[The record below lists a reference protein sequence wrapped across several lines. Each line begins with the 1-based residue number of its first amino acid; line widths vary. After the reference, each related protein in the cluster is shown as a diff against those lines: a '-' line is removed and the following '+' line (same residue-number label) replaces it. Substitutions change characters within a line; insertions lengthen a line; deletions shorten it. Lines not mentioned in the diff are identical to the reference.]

1 VAALG
6 ATACVPIPS
15 SERASTVVYASGAD
29 LQSINPLLTV
39 HPLAK
44 AVQKHVLFVTLAVY
58 DKSLQPIPRLADWSW
73 SQDRRELTLEL
84 RPDVMWHDGVATR
97 ARDVMWTLEMA
108 RTTSVAYPR
117 ARDLAGLTDFEATDS
132 LTLVLR
138 FDRPQPVFPDVLT
151 DLAILPAHRFD
162 GLTPSDVRTASFN
175 RTPVGNGPFEFVE
188 YRPNQRWVF
197 RRSNTF
203 PEDLAVPELERFVV
217 VIVDEPATK
226 LAALTSGELDFA
238 GISPAHASF
247 VDKDPRLS
255 AVDYPVQMVY
265 GIVWNLRRR
274 PFDDP
279 LVRRALTQALDRQLI
294 VDAYLY
300 GFGTVA
306 NGPVPPEHPW
316 YSPVRPH
323 PFNRDSART
332 LLEVAGW
339 FEGPD
344 GIRTNGTNRL
354 TVELLTVGSGD
365 ASLEQMIQ
373 AQWREVGVVATIR
386 QLELASFLARAQ
398 SADRDFDALV
408 TGIPGDLSLGYV
420 VAMFEGRDPGP
431 VAYPGY
437 ANAEFDAAVQRA
449 REAETETELRKA
461 WAVAQDVLARDH
473 PTSWLYHAR
482 GLQGA
487 NLRIAGAEIDL
498 RGELAGIAG
507 WRVRG
512 RQ

>member
-1 VAALG
+1 MAALG

-58 DKSLQPIPRLADWSW
+58 DKSLQPR
-73 SQDRRELTLEL
+73 
-84 RPDVMWHDGVATR
+84 HDGVATR

-151 DLAILPAHRFD
+151 DLAILP
-162 GLTPSDVRTASFN
+162 

-247 VDKDPRLS
+247 VERDPRLS

-316 YSPVRPH
+316 YSPVRLH
-323 PFNRDSART
+323 PFDCDSART
-332 LLEVAGW
+332 LLDTAGW

-449 REAETETELRKA
+449 REAETETELRNA
-461 WAVAQDVLARDH
+461 WAVVQDILARDH